1 MAVTEALTDGKHE
14 QVGAD
19 GEGTGAG
26 RGRMPG
32 AGEEDAPSFVLS
44 SAAHRQGLNTRTE
57 RTVKSSR
64 KRAENEEIVDE
75 AVLQR
80 REKGKEREAKNPRK
94 KPKLDP
100 VWSHNFLVI
109 K

>member
-1 MAVTEALTDGKHE
+1 MAVAEALTDGKRE

-44 SAAHRQGLNTRTE
+44 SAAHRQGLNTRTG

-64 KRAENEEIVDE
+64 KRVENEKIADE
-75 AVLQR
+75 AVSQR
-80 REKGKEREAKNPRK
+80 REKGKEREIKKPRK
-94 KPKLDP
+94 KAKAGPSLE
-100 VWSHNFLVI
+100 S
-109 K
+109 